1 MPRRWSRSSD
11 RGRRGISGAQSI
23 RAGSADRL
31 TSRKAR
37 ALVGLSRLEEARDAL
52 VDGLQFEPNDKVSR
66 LAMGNSAS
74 ASADPAGVERFPQGD
89 RRKDCRGR
97 RLDQLYMT
105 ARIVTMHSVWH
116 LQPGILFSLV
126 MATAL
131 LGGTSAFDGTEMTAH
146 QKGDSMR
153 RHKEVDLT
161 RPGTEF

>member
-1 MPRRWSRSSD
+1 MRLRSRCATGPRPLRLRVHGALQTQRQVVKKKLTTGRMRWLMPRRWSRSSD
-11 RGRRGISGAQSI
+11 RGRRAISGAQFV
-23 RAGSADRL
+23 RAMSADHL
-31 TSRKAR
+31 TCRKAR

-105 ARIVTMHSVWH
+105 ARIVTMHSV
-116 LQPGILFSLV
+116 
-126 MATAL
+126 
-131 LGGTSAFDGTEMTAH
+131 
-146 QKGDSMR
+146 
-153 RHKEVDLT
+153 
-161 RPGTEF
+161 